1 MGIFLNSGVLFH
13 TFSCNFGRGEVR
25 YIEVPMYNDT
35 LKKKLPPGKEISED
49 SWLPEW
55 LCELLIDQQTYVS
68 RAVTKILRCR
78 LNISEDH
85 AQRSPGKKWKPRLTT
100 LTWKATKSSNPPSVS
115 AKAAALM
122 SFSKVFAAVPSA
134 CSGNFTLKLF
144 KQLKASW
151 NHLNSYK
158 QRAWRKWALVW
169 LGSNLRALWQSR
181 NAA

>member
-1 MGIFLNSGVLFH
+1 
-13 TFSCNFGRGEVR
+13 
-25 YIEVPMYNDT
+25 MYNDT

-55 LCELLIDQQTYVS
+55 LCELLIDQHTSVS
-68 RAVTKILRCR
+68 RAVTEILRCR
-78 LNISEDH
+78 VDTIVFSSIFFCFSYEHIRGSCSE
-85 AQRSPGKKWKPRLTT
+85 KPEKIVKAPFET
-100 LTWKATKSSNPPSVS
+100 LTWKAPKSSNPPSVS

-169 LGSNLRALWQSR
+169 SGSNLRALWQSR
-181 NAA
+181 NAAYISPSLRTNKF